1 MTIQDL
7 LLSIKDIL
15 ENQNQI
21 LKIVLIL
28 LSTIFL
34 LFTIIVSRQISLLTN
49 QLNQVSFTPV
59 LKFLG
64 YVLILATLTILIAV
78 IFV

>member
-1 MTIQDL
+1 MTIQNL

>member
-64 YVLILATLTILIAV
+64 YLLILATLTILIAV